1 MNCTLSIAPDSNPLM
16 TSGEA
21 NFLEGNQSWG
31 TFMLMVS
38 QVTYKALG
46 KRGIF
51 CHFIDFR
58 DILLFVGFKGIYVI
72 LKFVNILVFF

>member
-1 MNCTLSIAPDSNPLM
+1 
-16 TSGEA
+16 
-21 NFLEGNQSWG
+21 
-31 TFMLMVS
+31 MVS

-72 LKFVNILVFF
+72 LKFVNILVFFIFWAYFAQF